1 MGDLARSNPLL
12 QQLRLPRL
20 GRAARGHVLLTK
32 TLLIVGQEGSTQ
44 RGGPRA
50 GVGDGAELRDPRPKT
65 LRLRQGDWQ
74 GCWGGGAATQ
84 RDRSADDLHAERQAI
99 HRRPDRGLQ
108 SICGTYRVVPALT
121 QAACITWADSEHEQL
136 PDAYSTEVGVRHRVR
151 VGGADRP
158 SHPSRSGRHP
168 ARAGAAPCAIGRN
181 LDKVRNVFSNYF
193 RACF

>member
-1 MGDLARSNPLL
+1 MGDHQWMVPMGDLARSNPLL

-108 SICGTYRVVPALT
+108 SICGTYRVVPCPDTGGLHHLGR
-121 QAACITWADSEHEQL
+121 WA
-136 PDAYSTEVGVRHRVR
+136 STNNCPMPTRQ
-151 VGGADRP
+151 
-158 SHPSRSGRHP
+158 
-168 ARAGAAPCAIGRN
+168 
-181 LDKVRNVFSNYF
+181 K
-193 RACF
+193 